1 MDSGSVATKSAVG
14 ALIYSTVSKRYL
26 FLLRDAT
33 KYSGSWGLVGGKV
46 ESGERVIEALYRE
59 ALEEVGVDL
68 SDKKSIPLETF
79 TSDNGNFLYH
89 TFVVSVDDE
98 FIPKLNSEHR
108 GYCWV
113 NIADYPK
120 PLHPGVWR
128 TVNFDINLDKIKT
141 IETLL

>member
-1 MDSGSVATKSAVG
+1 VDPGSVTIKSAVG
-14 ALIYSTVSKRYL
+14 ALIYSTTTKRYL

-46 ESGERVIEALYRE
+46 ETGERVIEALYRE

-68 SDKKSIPLETF
+68 SNKKSIPLETF

-113 NIADYPK
+113 NIEDYPK

-128 TVNFDINLDKIKT
+128 TVSFDINLDKIKT
-141 IETLL
+141 LESLL